1 MQELFS
7 YPENNGAQRANEQP
21 NEATPRRRASPEHA
35 KQEGCQQRG
44 IDHGEQD
51 LDIVHN
57 TVEPSCQISGADAQ
71 DNPNHGDDTSHPQV
85 VTIGRIA
92 LDVRAVDVVGP
103 DRIEGGD
110 VSGHA
115 RHKRGE

>member
-1 MQELFS
+1 MQELFP
-7 YPENNGAQRANEQP
+7 YPESNGAQRANEQP
-21 NEATPRRRASPEHA
+21 DEATPRRRASPEHA
-35 KQEGCQQRG
+35 KQEGRQQWG

-57 TVEPSCQISGADAQ
+57 TVETSCQISGTDAK
-71 DNPNHGDDTSHPQV
+71 DNPNDGYDTSHPQV

-92 LDVRAVDVVGP
+92 LDVGAVDVVGP

-110 VSGHA
+110 VS
-115 RHKRGE
+115 

>member
-1 MQELFS
+1 MEKLFPR
-7 YPENNGAQRANEQP
+7 PEKQGGQRTNEQP
-21 NEATPRRRASPEHA
+21 DEATPRCRASPEHA
-35 KQEGCQQRG
+35 KQEGRQQWG

-57 TVEPSCQISGADAQ
+57 TVEPSCEISGTDAK
-71 DNPNHGDDTSHPQV
+71 DNPNDGYDTSHPQV

-103 DRIEGGD
+103 YGIEGGY